1 MCAASASVDFT
12 QRTSHRWS
20 SLVEIQHHLNTRLCH
35 LVCFVIW
42 EYKNVYMCFL
52 GRRERLSLRAEE
64 EKERKRREMDEGS
77 SGALGVLIIHCSVVG
92 SELAISPW
100 LYPCLMIWAVPL
112 SLSLQLLWPNKE
124 KGRAKNGF
132 YSSNYATFTIN
143 IPQSPLFYVLQSIV
157 TSIKWPQWGVYEYGC
172 WDGGS
177 SCTPGQSRSS
187 SAQKL
192 KLSAGSRL
200 NKWGEGA
207 LFLYLLFPFTLSVCP
222 FFCEKR
228 SLKCQVFQECCL
240 SDNTVRGG
248 MATVDGHNGHVTA
261 L

>member
-1 MCAASASVDFT
+1 MCMCVFWGLGGSKSV
-12 QRTSHRWS
+12 S
-20 SLVEIQHHLNTRLCH
+20 E
-35 LVCFVIW
+35 
-42 EYKNVYMCFL
+42 
-52 GRRERLSLRAEE
+52 G
-64 EKERKRREMDEGS
+64 RKREKKKGEMDEGS

-112 SLSLQLLWPNKE
+112 SLSPQLLWPNKE
-124 KGRAKNGF
+124 KGRAKKGF

-143 IPQSPLFYVLQSIV
+143 IPQSPLFYVVQSRV
-157 TSIKWPQWGVYEYGC
+157 TSIKWPQWGLVVYEYGC

-192 KLSAGSRL
+192 KLSAGSLL

-207 LFLYLLFPFTLSVCP
+207 HFLKSSFSLHSFFLP
-222 FFCEKR
+222 FFLWEEIIEMP
-228 SLKCQVFQECCL
+228 SVPGILFIW
-240 SDNTVRGG
+240 
-248 MATVDGHNGHVTA
+248 
-261 L
+261 